1 MVQLECLESGSGCQ
15 FKTQD
20 LDFDTAEKILDK
32 HMDRS
37 HPIGGG
43 GPTPALSQP
52 TQLSCPDC
60 KFKTQEDLNNG
71 DATRLLSLHSSR
83 NHPSKG
89 GGTGP
94 PPGGSKNK
102 ESSGPGFIK
111 MSGMVWS
118 ANEDDITEFLSDC
131 NIKEILLLKTETG
144 RPAGDAVVELE
155 TLADVERAKK
165 HNREYIRER
174 FVAIDQI
181 TADTFNKLAQS
192 AAR

>member
-60 KFKTQEDLNNG
+60 KFKTQEDLNNE
-71 DATRLLSLHSSR
+71 DATRLLSLQSPLYIVQECAFISHWKKFIICGIVEKK
-83 NHPSKG
+83 SKLYFAKEQYLQCK
-89 GGTGP
+89 TGNLP
-94 PPGGSKNK
+94 
-102 ESSGPGFIK
+102 
-111 MSGMVWS
+111 
-118 ANEDDITEFLSDC
+118 
-131 NIKEILLLKTETG
+131 LKKG
-144 RPAGDAVVELE
+144 KFFCALRRG
-155 TLADVERAKK
+155 
-165 HNREYIRER
+165 HFY
-174 FVAIDQI
+174 
-181 TADTFNKLAQS
+181 TF
-192 AAR
+192 